1 MHKVFFIIAI
11 FFLLS
16 NCGYEPI
23 YSSKN
28 INFNIGNIEKVNN
41 SLNNEFVRLIKSVS
55 NKKTNNTVDI
65 KIDSKKIITIKS
77 KDSKGNPLIY
87 ELKINLEITKQNES
101 KAENHLLS
109 RKISYKNTDDKFEL
123 KKYESELQKI
133 LVNKLVE
140 DLIKY
145 LTNNQWL

>member
-1 MHKVFFIIAI
+1 MNKIFLIIVT

-28 INFNIGNIEKVNN
+28 INFNIGNIEKTNN
-41 SLNNEFVRLIKSVS
+41 SLNNEFVRLIKSITDQKTS
-55 NKKTNNTVDI
+55 NTIDI

-87 ELKINLEITKQNES
+87 ELKINLEVTNQNDNQNEM
-101 KAENHLLS
+101 HLLS

-145 LTNNQWL
+145 LTNDQ